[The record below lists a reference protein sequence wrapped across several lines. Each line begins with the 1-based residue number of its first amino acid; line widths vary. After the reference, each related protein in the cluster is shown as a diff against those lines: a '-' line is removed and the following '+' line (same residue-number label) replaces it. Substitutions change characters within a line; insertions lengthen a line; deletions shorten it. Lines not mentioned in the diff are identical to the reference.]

1 MTKCHKGKV
10 YGVISAYQRRVHC
23 NQRGE
28 RLFFAAST
36 AEQTFELSGSRHM
49 WKDGK
54 EERRNLS
61 GTRSSM
67 YRRRGIR
74 VLLSEQAGIA
84 GEWAEALLGRGGI

>member
-1 MTKCHKGKV
+1 MVSYQLIRGGFT
-10 YGVISAYQRRVHC
+10 VIRE
-23 NQRGE
+23 E
-28 RLFFAAST
+28 RDFFFAAST

-61 GTRSSM
+61 GRRSSM